1 MRLYGWILSL
11 GLVSAALASGCGEGL
26 RLGDGDGAGSGG
38 SGTEAG
44 GQAEAGGAPGAAGAG
59 DGGLGGFSSTGG
71 VSSIGGAAEPG
82 AGGALMPRTPGLVG
96 HALVSGGALLRS
108 SKYRLWVSM
117 GESPGAQGVMHSRKY
132 RLESGVVGTSQ

>member
-11 GLVSAALASGCGEGL
+11 GLGALSLASGCGEGL
-26 RLGDGDGAGSGG
+26 RLGDGDGDESGSGG
-38 SGTEAG
+38 DAR
-44 GQAEAGGAPGAAGAG
+44 GAAGAG
-59 DGGLGGFSSTGG
+59 DGGLGGFSGTGEVSSTGG
-71 VSSIGGAAEPG
+71 AAG

-96 HALVSGGALLRS
+96 HALVSGGAMLRS

-117 GESPGAQGVMHSRKY
+117 GDSPGAQGVRSSTKY